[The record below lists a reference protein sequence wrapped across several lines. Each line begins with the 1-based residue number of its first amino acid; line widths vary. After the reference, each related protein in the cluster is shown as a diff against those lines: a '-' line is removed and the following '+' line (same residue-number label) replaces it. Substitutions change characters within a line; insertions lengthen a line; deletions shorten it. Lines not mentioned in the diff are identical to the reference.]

1 MPEIKYNFLQGKMNK
16 DLDERLV
23 PNGQYR
29 DALNIKIST
38 SDNDDIGTAQ
48 NIKGNTLI
56 DSNLP
61 ANSVVV
67 GSIADEKNNSLYWF
81 VSQPET
87 TLSDFTFS
95 SSQPTINKDLI
106 LEYNGTAMAP
116 VFVDMYSVMLSMFNS
131 STDPVVSSAN
141 KTITFASSTLI
152 DDISKNV
159 FLHVYDKSSGKFI
172 MHNNK
177 ITNIAGAVITFENDI
192 SILSSI
198 SSEADRKN
206 TILVFSSF
214 DQKRVLNFN
223 TSYKVTGI
231 NIVEDLLF
239 WTDNNSEPKKI
250 NITRSKLGTTNIN
263 THTNL
268 YVSSLNTNAGKVQ
281 EENITVIKK
290 APLEAPIV
298 ELFAARQNV
307 SGFTTTFD
315 FTTFSVDDNRNEVTI
330 TTQTGHGFKNNDI
343 LALQDGGKKINL
355 RVKSIDGNNI
365 FCIIQKTEGDITS
378 SAAYS
383 INLIENQKSL
393 FSDKFVSFA
402 TRWKYA
408 DGEYSSFSPF
418 TQTAFLPKEFF
429 YETKIA
435 HNVGM
440 ENNLKEVV
448 IKDFIPYN
456 IPGDVVQVDI
466 LYKESDSPVIYSV
479 DTVKKEDD
487 NSSATNSWN
496 TSNGSNHAQGFFK
509 ITSDNIYAALPEN
522 QLLRSYDN
530 VPRKALSQEV
540 VSNRLIYGNYLQGFD
555 LLSFDDK
562 LVKPNFNV
570 YVEKRK
576 NLGAELLKNRFINKE
591 ETNWSFKKD
600 NFGNSSWFIN
610 HSNNCISIISSNY
623 TQGHTAS
630 QQALGI
636 KNNKNYQLKFSISNF
651 SGSGIVKVILKGD
664 DKMSD
669 NSTDF
674 EFSENG
680 DYKIIIKAN
689 SPTRNLFGSV
699 ANANSLIF
707 AADSILSF
715 SCDISNFSLKE
726 VFDVDDKKSIKS
738 ERDYQ
743 IGVVYSDEHG
753 RQTPVLTD
761 KSASLKIEKT
771 DSVNKNQFNVKLTND
786 IPFWAKHFKYFVKE
800 TLSEYNNLAV
810 DRIYKSEDNNVWI
823 SFPSSERNKVDED
836 DFLILKKAHNSNT
849 PVLDNKARYK
859 VIAIENQ
866 APEFIKKGFSEIAS
880 VNTVNMTNVFD
891 NISYLPITNGNKIAL
906 NKSQFDSINLDI
918 SDITQKLA
926 IRFSNTQYSS
936 KRYEVSNF
944 SEIEINNI
952 PYYQF
957 ILESKFN
964 ASDISWMK
972 SSLTA
977 FNSDV
982 VFSLLDVEVQNR
994 SEFEGRFFVKI
1005 FFDEIIKNNL
1015 YSNVQMVENETIGFQ
1030 RSHFYLSDN
1039 AYAGGTSGTAYLAQD
1054 GVAFSTSLFDSQ
1066 PTGVPNFDGD
1076 CFFEEQSSLNDRP
1089 YQFFFPA
1096 HNTVPSASTVQLD
1109 PSKMY
1114 ISSGGKSLTSSYSV
1128 DYGLL
1133 IYQNTTSTVDNFT
1146 IVHGSKDSESK
1157 FSRIFTFGQT
1167 DVNGNFVFTPNWFI
1181 DNISY
1186 IGVQDNNTST
1196 PQDAE
1201 FPRTWFW
1208 VHDQLVDQIVIER
1221 TGSFSS
1227 RSNQREIDLDDFGY
1241 EIGRGIFTATQDH
1254 VDDDSYFELG
1264 KHYMELSFVGFD
1276 DIPANEYDNAGSWN
1290 NAWNLPSDQ
1299 NDFISNLTVGSKFKF
1314 ASDSSNTSFEILNI
1328 KIEKRYNHT
1337 IWPTPS
1343 TVIYKNRPYTVFLP
1357 GTGDVFNSA
1366 GTTFNTTFSS
1376 VNINVV
1382 LPNPPNSG
1390 PTSVSLSGSGNPQPP
1405 NTQVQALHDEEKER
1419 FGKKTNR
1426 RVTYILEL
1434 DNLPT
1439 PDNFGPST
1447 ELVDVN
1453 TAAILNFLDVDINEQ
1468 EQISSS
1474 DPAIFE
1480 TEPKERVDLDIY
1492 YAASDYYDIDE
1503 HGLEQ
1508 NLLYSNCISFGN
1520 GVESNRIKDV
1530 FNKVTI
1536 GKGAVASTTIEEQYK
1551 ENRRSSGLIFSG
1563 LYNSTTGLNSLNEFI
1578 LAENITKDVNPTYGS
1593 IQKLFTR
1600 NSDLL
1605 VFCEDK
1611 VLKVLSSKDALFNAD
1626 GDSQVVAN
1634 NNVLGQTIPFAGDYG
1649 ISKNP
1654 ESFAVENYR
1663 VYFADKQRRAV
1674 LRLSMDGLTDI
1685 SDAGMS
1691 DFFSDNLPLADTVVG
1706 SYDDDS
1712 KEYNITLIDNE
1723 GTDYTISYSEK
1734 VKGWVSFKSFIPE
1747 DGLSLNNVYYT
1758 FKDGELYSHST
1769 NSTRNYFYTSQHNST
1784 ITLILNEAPSV
1795 IKNFKTISYEGSQ
1808 AKVDAYT
1815 SDSNY
1820 YNLSAKT
1827 GWSIESINTDN
1838 QEGTLNEFI
1847 EKEGKW
1853 YNYIKGVTT
1862 TSSNID
1868 TSEFSVQGLGVISST
1883 SYQS

>member
-23 PNGQYR
+23 PKGQYR

-56 DSNLP
+56 DSSLP
-61 ANSVVV
+61 TNSVVV

-87 TLSDFTFS
+87 TLSSFTFS

-106 LEYNGTAMAP
+106 LEYNGTTMTP

-131 STDPVVSSAN
+131 DTNPTVNSAN
-141 KTITFASSTLI
+141 KTITFANSTLI

-198 SSEADRKN
+198 SSEADRKD

-223 TSYKVTGI
+223 SSYKVTGI

-298 ELFAARQNV
+298 ELFAARQNIT
-307 SGFTTTFD
+307 GFTTTFD
-315 FTTFSVDDNRNEVTI
+315 FTNFTVDENRNEVTI
-330 TTQTGHGFKNNDI
+330 TTQTGHGFKANDI
-343 LALQDGGKKINL
+343 LVLQESTNEIEL
-355 RVKSIDGNNI
+355 RVKSVDGNSL
-365 FCIIQKTEGDITS
+365 FCIIQDKTGSITT
-378 SAAYS
+378 SATYTIS
-383 INLIENQKSL
+383 VVQNKKTL

-418 TQTAFLPKEFF
+418 TQTAFLPKQFF

-435 HNVGM
+435 HNTGM

-456 IPGDVVQVDI
+456 IPSDVVQVDI
-466 LYKESDSPVIYSV
+466 LYKESDSPVIYSI
-479 DTVKKEDD
+479 DTVKKEDN

-496 TSNGSNHAQGFFK
+496 TNNGSNHVQGFFK

-555 LLSFDDK
+555 LLSSDDK
-562 LVKPNFNV
+562 LVKPEFNA
-570 YVEKRK
+570 YIEKRK

-591 ETNWSFKKD
+591 ETNWTFD
-600 NFGNSSWFIN
+600 SSWSIN
-610 HSNNCISIISSNY
+610 HTNNCISIVSGNY
-623 TQGHTAS
+623 VQGHKAS
-630 QQALGI
+630 QIVAGI
-636 KNNKNYQLKFSISNF
+636 KDNKTYQLKFSITNSDFNTNNGVLRV
-651 SGSGIVKVILKGD
+651 SLKGST
-664 DKMSD
+664 KMS
-669 NSTDF
+669 STISDF
-674 EFSENG
+674 EFNSDG
-680 DYKIIIKAN
+680 DYKIILKVNNA
-689 SPTRNLFGSV
+689 TRNIFGAV
-699 ANANSLIF
+699 PNANSLIF
-707 AADSILSF
+707 HAESALGFD
-715 SCDISNFSLKE
+715 CDISNFSLKE
-726 VFDVDDKKSIKS
+726 VFDIDDKKSIKS

-743 IGVVYSDEHG
+743 IGVVYSDEYG

-761 KSASLKIEKT
+761 ESASLKIEKV
-771 DSVNKNQFNVKLTND
+771 DSINKNQFNVKLTND
-786 IPFWAKHFKYFVKE
+786 IPSWAKHFKYFVKE

-810 DRIYKSEDNNVWI
+810 DRVYKSEDNNVWI
-823 SFPSSERNKVDED
+823 SFPSSDRNKIDED
-836 DFLILKKAHNSNT
+836 DFLILKKAHNSSDAI
-849 PVLDNKARYK
+849 LDSEARYK

-866 APEFIKKGFSEIAS
+866 APEFIKKKFTEIAS
-880 VNTVNMTNVFD
+880 ISNSNMSTAFD
-891 NISYLPITNGNKIAL
+891 ENDYLPVSNGNKIAI
-906 NKSQFDSINLDI
+906 NKSYFDANHLDI
-918 SDITQKLA
+918 SNITQKLA
-926 IRFSNTQYSS
+926 IRFNSTVYKS

-944 SEIEINNI
+944 SEVTISGDA
-952 PYYQF
+952 YYQF
-957 ILESKFN
+957 ILESNFTL
-964 ASDISWMK
+964 ADINFIK
-972 SSLTA
+972 ASLTT
-977 FNSDV
+977 FNNDV
-982 VFSLLDVEVQNR
+982 TFSLLDVEVQNR

-1005 FFDEIIKNNL
+1005 FFDNIIKNNL
-1015 YSNVQMVENETIGFQ
+1015 YSNVSIVENETVTHQGT
-1030 RSHFYLSDN
+1030 HFYLSDN
-1039 AYAGGTSGTAYLAQD
+1039 LMAGGTNGTAFAAQNG
-1054 GVAFSTSLFDSQ
+1054 GVGTSLFTTALSTTA
-1066 PTGVPNFDGD
+1066 PEGE
-1076 CFFEEQSSLNDRP
+1076 CFYEEQSSLNNRP
-1089 YQFFFPA
+1089 YQVIQAPSTFP
-1096 HNTVPSASTVQLD
+1096 TVVTCSRVKLD
-1109 PSKMY
+1109 PAKMY
-1114 ISSGGKSLTSSYSV
+1114 IGSNGKSNASSYSV
-1128 DYGLL
+1128 DYGLAIVPNGL
-1133 IYQNTTSTVDNFT
+1133 TGSTVIKGSQDAKAKFDKILNFENN
-1146 IVHGSKDSESK
+1146 S
-1157 FSRIFTFGQT
+1157 FTA
-1167 DVNGNFVFTPNWFI
+1167 NWFI

-1186 IGVQDNNTST
+1186 IGEQDINST
-1196 PQDAE
+1196 NLNDST
-1201 FPRTWFW
+1201 FPRPWFW
-1208 VHDQLVDQIVIER
+1208 LQDQQNKEIVIER
-1221 TGSFSS
+1221 TNEFSAQ
-1227 RSNQREIDLDDFGY
+1227 SNRREKDLHQFGH
-1241 EIGRGIFTATQDH
+1241 EFGRGIFTATQDH
-1254 VDDDSYFELG
+1254 HLDDSFFVAG
-1264 KHYMELSFVGFD
+1264 NHYMEISFVGLGEGVTD
-1276 DIPANEYDNAGSWN
+1276 IDKADYNNNSAWQHAWDIPS
-1290 NAWNLPSDQ
+1290 SDIQ
-1299 NDFISNLTVGSKFKF
+1299 NVEFKNNLTAGGRFKF
-1314 ASDSSNTSFEILNI
+1314 ASDASNKVFEI
-1328 KIEKRYNHT
+1328 KRVKKERRYNHT
-1337 IWPTPS
+1337 LWPNDNTIVYKTNISFAGSAYTIRPVAWASPVQFLVDPVNTVNVNLFLNPALSLPWDGEKTLFGRQTNRRLTYVLELDSLPTPS
-1343 TVIYKNRPYTVFLP
+1343 T
-1357 GTGDVFNSA
+1357 
-1366 GTTFNTTFSS
+1366 
-1376 VNINVV
+1376 
-1382 LPNPPNSG
+1382 
-1390 PTSVSLSGSGNPQPP
+1390 
-1405 NTQVQALHDEEKER
+1405 
-1419 FGKKTNR
+1419 
-1426 RVTYILEL
+1426 
-1434 DNLPT
+1434 
-1439 PDNFGPST
+1439 FGPST
-1447 ELVDVN
+1447 ESVDFD
-1453 TAAILNFLDVDINEQ
+1453 TPAIINFIDIDVDEQ

-1474 DPAIFE
+1474 NPAIFE

-1508 NLLYSNCISFGN
+1508 SLSYSNCISFGN

-1593 IQKLFTR
+1593 IQKLFAR

-1626 GDSQVVAN
+1626 GNPQIVAN

-1712 KEYNITLIDNE
+1712 KEYNITLIDND

-1758 FKDGELYSHST
+1758 FKDGELYSHGT
-1769 NSTRNYFYTSQHNST
+1769 NSTRNNFYASQHNST
-1784 ITLILNEAPSV
+1784 ITLILNEAPSI

-1815 SDSNY
+1815 SDGNY

>member
-61 ANSVVV
+61 TNSVVV

-87 TLSDFTFS
+87 TLSSFTFS

-106 LEYNGTAMAP
+106 LEYNGTTMTP

-131 STDPVVSSAN
+131 STNPVVSSAN
-141 KTITFASSTLI
+141 KTITFANSTLI

-177 ITNIAGAVITFENDI
+177 ITDITSAVITFENDI

-198 SSEADRKN
+198 SSDADRKN

-223 TSYKVTGI
+223 SSYKVTGI

-298 ELFAARQNV
+298 ELFAARQ
-307 SGFTTTFD
+307 SITGFNTTFD
-315 FTTFSVDDNRNEVTI
+315 FTNFTVDENRNEVTI
-330 TTQTGHGFKNNDI
+330 TTQSNHGFKANDI
-343 LALQDGGKKINL
+343 LVLQDASTNEVEL
-355 RVKSIDGNNI
+355 RVKSVDGNSL
-365 FCIIQKTEGDITS
+365 FCIIQDKTGSITT
-378 SAAYS
+378 SAAYTIS
-383 INLIENQKSL
+383 VVQNKKTL

-418 TQTAFLPKEFF
+418 TQTAFLPKQFF

-435 HNVGM
+435 HNTGM

-479 DTVKKEDD
+479 DTVKKEDND
-487 NSSATNSWN
+487 SSANNSWN
-496 TSNGSNHAQGFFK
+496 TNNGSNHAQGFFK

-555 LLSFDDK
+555 LLSSDSK
-562 LVKPNFNV
+562 LVKPEFNA
-570 YVEKRK
+570 YIEKRK

-591 ETNWSFKKD
+591 ETNWTFD
-600 NFGNSSWFIN
+600 SSWSIN
-610 HSNNCISIISSNY
+610 HTNNCISIVDTNY
-623 TQGHTAS
+623 TQGHKVS
-630 QQALGI
+630 QIVTGI
-636 KNNKNYQLKFSISNF
+636 KDNKTYQLKFSITNSNF
-651 SGSGIVKVILKGD
+651 GSGEALGVSLKGAT
-664 DKMSD
+664 KMS
-669 NSTDF
+669 STSSDF
-674 EFSENG
+674 EFNSDG
-680 DYKIIIKAN
+680 DYKIILEVN
-689 SPTRNLFGSV
+689 SSARNFQGATPTS
-699 ANANSLIF
+699 NSLIF
-707 AADSILSF
+707 HAESTGAF

-743 IGVVYSDEHG
+743 IGVVYSDEYG

-761 KSASLKIEKT
+761 ESASLKIEKV
-771 DSVNKNQFNVKLTND
+771 DSINKNQFNVKLTND
-786 IPFWAKHFKYFVKE
+786 IPSWAKHFKYFVKE

-810 DRIYKSEDNNVWI
+810 DRVYKSEDNNVWV
-823 SFPSSERNKVDED
+823 SFPSSERNKIDED
-836 DFLILKKAHNSNT
+836 DFLILKKAHNSSDAI
-849 PVLDNKARYK
+849 LDSEARYK

-866 APEFIKKGFSEIAS
+866 APEFIKKKFTEIATIS
-880 VNTVNMTNVFD
+880 NNNMSTAFD
-891 NISYLPITNGNKIAL
+891 ENDYLPVLNGNKIAI
-906 NKSQFDSINLDI
+906 NKSYFDANHLDI
-918 SDITQKLA
+918 SNITQKLA
-926 IRFSNTQYSS
+926 VRFNSTVYKS

-944 SEIEINNI
+944 SEVTIGGDA
-952 PYYQF
+952 YYQF
-957 ILESKFN
+957 ILESNFTLGDINFIKATTTTFN
-964 ASDISWMK
+964 
-972 SSLTA
+972 
-977 FNSDV
+977 NDV
-982 VFSLLDVEVQNR
+982 TFSLLDVEVQNR

-1005 FFDEIIKNNL
+1005 FFDNIIKNNL
-1015 YSNVQMVENETIGFQ
+1015 YSNVSIVENETVVHQGT
-1030 RSHFYLSDN
+1030 HFYLSDN
-1039 AYAGGTSGTAYLAQD
+1039 ARAGGTSGTAYAAQD
-1054 GVAFSTSLFDSQ
+1054 SGTSLFDTPLATTAPESE
-1066 PTGVPNFDGD
+1066 
-1076 CFFEEQSSLNDRP
+1076 CYYEEQSSTNNRV
-1089 YQFFFPA
+1089 YQFIVGGVIRDA
-1096 HNTVPSASTVQLD
+1096 VNVKLD

-1114 ISSGGKSLTSSYSV
+1114 ISGGKSLTSSYSV
-1128 DYGLL
+1128 DYGLP
-1133 IYQNTTSTVDNFT
+1133 IVTNGSPQNHFVS
-1146 IVHGSKDSESK
+1146 GSEDAKAK
-1157 FSRIFTFGQT
+1157 FDRIF
-1167 DVNGNFVFTPNWFI
+1167 NFDGTSFTANWFI
-1181 DNISY
+1181 DDISY
-1186 IGVQDNNTST
+1186 IGEQDINST
-1196 PQDAE
+1196 NLNDST
-1201 FPRTWFW
+1201 FPRPWHW
-1208 VHDQLVDQIVIER
+1208 LVDQQASEIVIER
-1221 TGSFSS
+1221 TNEFDSQ
-1227 RSNQREIDLDDFGY
+1227 SNQREKDLHNNGY
-1241 EIGRGIFTATQDH
+1241 EIGRGIFTATLDH
-1254 VDDDSYFELG
+1254 QNDDPFFTEG
-1264 KHYMELSFVGFD
+1264 NHYMEISFVGLGT
-1276 DIPANEYDNAGSWN
+1276 DIDKAHYNDSSQWQNAWDIDVNDSQNLSFRDNLTAGSR
-1290 NAWNLPSDQ
+1290 
-1299 NDFISNLTVGSKFKF
+1299 FKF
-1314 ASDSSNTSFEILNI
+1314 ASDTSNQVFEI
-1328 KIEKRYNHT
+1328 KRVKQERRYNHT
-1337 IWPTPS
+1337 LQPNDTTLLYKTNSTTFGVNNINWQDSPS
-1343 TVIYKNRPYTVFLP
+1343 TVVTAN
-1357 GTGDVFNSA
+1357 GTANINITYSA
-1366 GTTFNTTFSS
+1366 GIDHST
-1376 VNINVV
+1376 
-1382 LPNPPNSG
+1382 LWE
-1390 PTSVSLSGSGNPQPP
+1390 
-1405 NTQVQALHDEEKER
+1405 EEKTR
-1419 FGKKTNR
+1419 FGNKTNR
-1426 RVTYILEL
+1426 RITYILEL
-1434 DNLPT
+1434 DSLPT
-1439 PDNFGPST
+1439 PDDYGPST
-1447 ELVDVN
+1447 ESVDVD
-1453 TAAILNFLDVDINEQ
+1453 TSAIIFFIDTDVDEQ

-1474 DPAIFE
+1474 NPAIFE

-1508 NLLYSNCISFGN
+1508 SLSYSNCISFGN

-1593 IQKLFTR
+1593 IQKLFAR

-1626 GDSQVVAN
+1626 GNPQIVAN

-1712 KEYNITLIDNE
+1712 KEYNITLIDNDS
-1723 GTDYTISYSEK
+1723 TDYTISYSEK

-1758 FKDGELYSHST
+1758 FKGGELYSHGT
-1769 NSTRNYFYTSQHNST
+1769 NSIRNRFYSQDFNST

-1815 SDSNY
+1815 SDGNY

>member
-61 ANSVVV
+61 ASSVVI

-106 LEYNGTAMAP
+106 LEYNGTTMTP

-131 STDPVVSSAN
+131 STNPVVSSAN
-141 KTITFASSTLI
+141 KTITFANSTLI
-152 DDISKNV
+152 DDISENV

-192 SILSSI
+192 SILSSV
-198 SSEADRKN
+198 SSEADRKD

-223 TSYKVTGI
+223 SSYKVTGI

-263 THTNL
+263 TQTNL

-298 ELFAARQNV
+298 ELFAARQNIN
-307 SGFTTTFD
+307 GFTTTFD
-315 FTTFSVDDNRNEVTI
+315 FTNFTVDENRNEVTI
-330 TTQTGHGFKNNDI
+330 TTQSNHGFKSNDI
-343 LALQDGGKKINL
+343 LVLQESTNEVEL
-355 RVKSIDGNNI
+355 RVKSVDGNSL
-365 FCIIQKTEGDITS
+365 FCIIQDKTGSITT
-378 SAAYS
+378 SAAYNIS
-383 INLIENQKSL
+383 IVQNKKTL

-435 HNVGM
+435 HNTGM

-456 IPGDVVQVDI
+456 IPSDVVQVDI

-479 DTVKKEDD
+479 DTVKKEDN
-487 NSSATNSWN
+487 NSSTTNSWN
-496 TSNGSNHAQGFFK
+496 TNNGSNHVQGFFK

-555 LLSFDDK
+555 LLSSDDK
-562 LVKPNFNV
+562 LVKPEFNA
-570 YVEKRK
+570 YIEKRK

-591 ETNWSFKKD
+591 ETNWTFD
-600 NFGNSSWFIN
+600 SSWSIN
-610 HSNNCISIISSNY
+610 HTNNCISIVDTNY
-623 TQGHTAS
+623 TQGHKFS
-630 QQALGI
+630 QVAAGI
-636 KNNKNYQLKFSISNF
+636 KDNKTYQLKFSITNSSF
-651 SGSGIVKVILKGD
+651 DSGEALRVSLKGAT
-664 DKMSD
+664 KMS
-669 NSTDF
+669 STSSDF
-674 EFSENG
+674 EFNSDG
-680 DYKIIIKAN
+680 DYKIILEVN
-689 SPTRNLFGSV
+689 SSARNFQG
-699 ANANSLIF
+699 ATPNPNSLIF
-707 AADSILSF
+707 HAESTGAF

-743 IGVVYSDEHG
+743 IGVVYSDEYG

-761 KSASLKIEKT
+761 ESASLKIEKV
-771 DSVNKNQFNVKLTND
+771 DSINKNQFNVKLTND

-810 DRIYKSEDNNVWI
+810 DRVYKSEDNNVWV
-823 SFPSSERNKVDED
+823 SFPSSERNKIDED
-836 DFLILKKAHNSNT
+836 DFLILKKAHNSSDA
-849 PVLDNKARYK
+849 VLDPEAKYK

-866 APEFIKKGFSEIAS
+866 APEFIKKNFTEIAS
-880 VNTVNMTNVFD
+880 
-891 NISYLPITNGNKIAL
+891 ISNADLTTAFNQNAYLPVENGNKIAI
-906 NKSQFDSINLDI
+906 NKQYFDTNHLDI
-918 SDITQKLA
+918 SNITQKLA
-926 IRFSNTQYSS
+926 IRFNSTVYKS

-944 SEIEINNI
+944 SEVTISNNA
-952 PYYQF
+952 YYQF
-957 ILESKFN
+957 IIESNFTLG
-964 ASDISWMK
+964 DINFIK
-972 SSLTA
+972 ATPTT
-977 FNSDV
+977 FKNDV
-982 VFSLLDVEVQNR
+982 TFSLFDVEVQNR

-1005 FFDEIIKNNL
+1005 FFDNTIKNNL
-1015 YSNVQMVENETIGFQ
+1015 YSNVAMVESETVTHQGT
-1030 RSHFYLSDN
+1030 HFYLSDN
-1039 AYAGGTSGTAYLAQD
+1039 ARAGGTSGTAYAAQD
-1054 GVAFSTSLFDSQ
+1054 SSTSLFDTALTLSA
-1066 PTGVPNFDGD
+1066 PESE
-1076 CFFEEQSSLNDRP
+1076 CYYEEQSSINNRV
-1089 YQFFFPA
+1089 YQFILGSIIKDA
-1096 HNTVPSASTVQLD
+1096 VNVKLD
-1109 PSKMY
+1109 PNKMY
-1114 ISSGGKSLTSSYSV
+1114 IGNNGKSLTSSYSV
-1128 DYGLL
+1128 DYGLP
-1133 IYQNTTSTVDNFT
+1133 
-1146 IVHGSKDSESK
+1146 IVSNGGSKVFVAGSQDAKAK
-1157 FSRIFTFGQT
+1157 FDRIF
-1167 DVNGNFVFTPNWFI
+1167 NFDGASFTANWFI
-1181 DNISY
+1181 DDISY
-1186 IGVQDNNTST
+1186 IGEQPANNTDLNMST
-1196 PQDAE
+1196 
-1201 FPRTWFW
+1201 FPRTWHW
-1208 VHDQLVDQIVIER
+1208 VADITAKELIIER
-1221 TGSFSS
+1221 TNDFDSE
-1227 RSNQREIDLDDFGY
+1227 SNQREKDLNKHGF

-1254 VDDDSYFELG
+1254 ENDDNFFTEG
-1264 KHYMELSFVGFD
+1264 NHYMEISFVGLGA
-1276 DIPANEYDNAGSWN
+1276 DIDKDHYNTNSEWQ
-1290 NAWNLPSDQ
+1290 NAWDIDTNDAQNL
-1299 NDFISNLTVGSKFKF
+1299 NFKNNLTVGSRFKF
-1314 ASDSSNTSFEILNI
+1314 ASDASNKVFEI
-1328 KIEKRYNHT
+1328 KKVKQERRYNHT
-1337 IWPTPS
+1337 LWP
-1343 TVIYKNRPYTVFLP
+1343 
-1357 GTGDVFNSA
+1357 DD
-1366 GTTFNTTFSS
+1366 
-1376 VNINVV
+1376 NVV
-1382 LPNPPNSG
+1382 VYKIRSNTMSTTNTSDIIWGSINSNA
-1390 PTSVSLSGSGNPQPP
+1390 TSFGVFADGTAGSFSTTPVNH
-1405 NTQVQALHDEEKER
+1405 ADEWEEEKTR
-1419 FGKKTNR
+1419 FGLQTNR
-1426 RVTYILEL
+1426 RLTYILEL
-1434 DNLPT
+1434 DSLPA
-1439 PDNFGPST
+1439 PSDYGPSI
-1447 ELVDVN
+1447 ESVDVD
-1453 TAAILNFLDVDINEQ
+1453 TPALLFFVDTDVNEQ

-1474 DPAIFE
+1474 NPAIFE

-1508 NLLYSNCISFGN
+1508 SLSYSNCISFGN

-1593 IQKLFTR
+1593 IQKLFAR

-1626 GDSQVVAN
+1626 GNPQIVAN

-1691 DFFSDNLPLADTVVG
+1691 DFFSDNLPLADTIVG

-1712 KEYNITLIDNE
+1712 KEYNITLIDNNS
-1723 GTDYTISYSEK
+1723 TDYTISYSEK

-1758 FKDGELYSHST
+1758 FKGGELYSHGT
-1769 NSTRNYFYTSQHNST
+1769 NSIRNRFYSSDYNST

-1808 AKVDAYT
+1808 AKVDSYT
-1815 SDSNY
+1815 SDGNY

-1827 GWSIESINTDN
+1827 GWSIESINTDS

>member
-61 ANSVVV
+61 TNSVVV

-106 LEYNGTAMAP
+106 LEYNGTTMTP

-131 STDPVVSSAN
+131 AGTDPAVSSTN
-141 KTITFASSTLI
+141 KTITFANSTLI
-152 DDISKNV
+152 DDISKDV

-223 TSYKVTGI
+223 SSYKVTGI

-298 ELFAARQNV
+298 ELFAARQNITN
-307 SGFTTTFD
+307 FTTTFD
-315 FTTFSVDDNRNEVTI
+315 FTNFTIDENRNEVTI
-330 TTQTGHGFKNNDI
+330 TTQTSHGFKANDI
-343 LALQDGGKKINL
+343 LVLQDASTNEVEL
-355 RVKSIDGNNI
+355 RVKSVDSNNL
-365 FCIIQKTEGDITS
+365 FCIIQDKTGSITT
-378 SAAYS
+378 SATYTIS
-383 INLIENQKSL
+383 VVQNKKTL

-435 HNVGM
+435 HNTGM

-479 DTVKKEDD
+479 DTVKKEDN

-496 TSNGSNHAQGFFK
+496 TNNGSNHAQGFFK

-555 LLSFDDK
+555 LLSSDDK
-562 LVKPNFNV
+562 LVKPEFNA
-570 YVEKRK
+570 YIEKRK

-591 ETNWSFKKD
+591 ETNWTFD
-600 NFGNSSWFIN
+600 SSWSIN
-610 HSNNCISIISSNY
+610 HTNNCISIVSGSYI
-623 TQGHTAS
+623 QGHKVS
-630 QQALGI
+630 QTVAGI
-636 KNNKNYQLKFSISNF
+636 KDNKTYQLKFSITNSNF
-651 SGSGIVKVILKGD
+651 NTNNGILRVSLKGAT
-664 DKMSD
+664 KMS
-669 NSTDF
+669 STSSDF
-674 EFSENG
+674 EFNSDG
-680 DYKIIIKAN
+680 DYKIILEVNNAA
-689 SPTRNLFGSV
+689 RNIFGAV
-699 ANANSLIF
+699 PNANSLIF
-707 AADSILSF
+707 HAESPLGFD
-715 SCDISNFSLKE
+715 CDISNFSLKE
-726 VFDVDDKKSIKS
+726 VFDIDDKKSIKS

-743 IGVVYSDEHG
+743 IGVVYSDEYG

-761 KSASLKIEKT
+761 ESASLKIEKV
-771 DSVNKNQFNVKLTND
+771 DSINKNQFNVKLTND
-786 IPFWAKHFKYFVKE
+786 IPSWAKHFKYFVKE

-810 DRIYKSEDNNVWI
+810 DRVYKSEDNNVWI
-823 SFPSSERNKVDED
+823 SFPSSERNKIDED
-836 DFLILKKAHNSNT
+836 DFLILKKAHNSSNAI
-849 PVLDNKARYK
+849 LDPEARYK

-866 APEFIKKGFSEIAS
+866 APEFIKKKFTEIAS
-880 VNTVNMTNVFD
+880 ISDTNITSAFD
-891 NISYLPITNGNKIAL
+891 QTAYLPVESGNKIAI
-906 NKSQFDSINLDI
+906 NKQYFDTNHLDI
-918 SDITQKLA
+918 SNITQKLA
-926 IRFSNTQYSS
+926 IRFNSTVYKS

-944 SEIEINNI
+944 SIVDIGNND
-952 PYYQF
+952 YYQF
-957 ILESKFN
+957 ILESNFTLGDINFIKATTTTFN
-964 ASDISWMK
+964 
-972 SSLTA
+972 
-977 FNSDV
+977 NDV
-982 VFSLLDVEVQNR
+982 TFSLLDVEVQNR

-1005 FFDEIIKNNL
+1005 FFDNIIKNNL
-1015 YSNVQMVENETIGFQ
+1015 YSNVSIIQNETVVHQGA
-1030 RSHFYLSDN
+1030 HFYLSDN
-1039 AYAGGTSGTAYLAQD
+1039 ARASGTSGTAYAAQD
-1054 GVAFSTSLFDSQ
+1054 SGTSLFDTALTVTAPESE
-1066 PTGVPNFDGD
+1066 
-1076 CFFEEQSSLNDRP
+1076 CYYEEQSSTNNRV
-1089 YQFFFPA
+1089 YQFIRSGLIKNA
-1096 HNTVPSASTVQLD
+1096 VNVKLD
-1109 PSKMY
+1109 PAKMY
-1114 ISSGGKSLTSSYSV
+1114 IGSNGKSLTSSYSV
-1128 DYGLL
+1128 DYGLP
-1133 IYQNTTSTVDNFT
+1133 IVSSNGTKMFVAGSQDAKAKFDRVFNFNGTSFT
-1146 IVHGSKDSESK
+1146 A
-1157 FSRIFTFGQT
+1157 
-1167 DVNGNFVFTPNWFI
+1167 NWFI
-1181 DNISY
+1181 DDISY
-1186 IGVQDNNTST
+1186 IGEQSINST
-1196 PQDAE
+1196 DLGDST
-1201 FPRTWFW
+1201 FPRTWHW
-1208 VHDQLVDQIVIER
+1208 VADTIAKELIIQR
-1221 TGSFSS
+1221 TNQFSS
-1227 RSNQREIDLDDFGY
+1227 QSNQRLKDLHDHGF

-1254 VDDDSYFELG
+1254 ENDDSFFTEG
-1264 KHYMELSFVGFD
+1264 NHYMEISFVGLGT
-1276 DIPANEYDNAGSWN
+1276 DIDKAHYNNNSEWQ
-1290 NAWNLPSDQ
+1290 NAWDIDTNDAQNL
-1299 NDFISNLTVGSKFKF
+1299 NFKNNLTVGSRFKF
-1314 ASDSSNTSFEILNI
+1314 ASDASNEVFEI
-1328 KIEKRYNHT
+1328 KKVKQERRYNHT
-1337 IWPTPS
+1337 LWPNDNVIVYKIRSNAMGTISTSPVIWGSINSNAPSSGVFADGTPTS
-1343 TVIYKNRPYTVFLP
+1343 F
-1357 GTGDVFNSA
+1357 SA
-1366 GTTFNTTFSS
+1366 TS
-1376 VNINVV
+1376 VNHA
-1382 LPNPPNSG
+1382 SEWE
-1390 PTSVSLSGSGNPQPP
+1390 
-1405 NTQVQALHDEEKER
+1405 EEKTR
-1419 FGKKTNR
+1419 FGLQTNR
-1426 RVTYILEL
+1426 RLTYILEL
-1434 DNLPT
+1434 DSLPS
-1439 PDNFGPST
+1439 PDVYGPST
-1447 ELVDVN
+1447 ESVDVD
-1453 TAAILNFLDVDINEQ
+1453 TSALLFFIDVDVNEQ

-1474 DPAIFE
+1474 NPAIFE

-1508 NLLYSNCISFGN
+1508 SLSYSNCISFGN

-1578 LAENITKDVNPTYGS
+1578 SAENITKDVNPTYGS
-1593 IQKLFTR
+1593 IQKLFAR

-1626 GDSQVVAN
+1626 GNPQIVAN

-1691 DFFSDNLPLADTVVG
+1691 DFFSDNLPLADTIVG

-1712 KEYNITLIDNE
+1712 KEYNITLIDNDS
-1723 GTDYTISYSEK
+1723 TDYTISYSEK

-1758 FKDGELYSHST
+1758 FKDGELYSHGT
-1769 NSTRNYFYTSQHNST
+1769 NSTRNNFYASQHDST

-1815 SDSNY
+1815 SDDYY